1 MTKEMKRKGKNERL
15 IEKMK
20 KEFLE
25 LDFDGD
31 GTISTEEI
39 ERVLHTMRIKL
50 KINELDIKHLLQD
63 IDKDKNGS
71 VDLKE
76 YYRYMKGRNG
86 TIMKTNL
93 LYRALFQLSLIR
105 KEFQRFDVDGS
116 GYITRDEVLEVL
128 SDRMGAQISDDE
140 ATLIFQDADQNQD
153 GKIDYEEF
161 VILMTK

>member
-76 YYRYMKGRNG
+76 YYRYMKGKNG

-128 SDRMGAQISDDE
+128 SVRTGTQISDDE

>member
-1 MTKEMKRKGKNERL
+1 MKRKGKNERL

>member
-1 MTKEMKRKGKNERL
+1 MKGKRERL

-20 KEFLE
+20 REFLE

-31 GTISTEEI
+31 GTISIDEI
-39 ERVLHTMRIKL
+39 ERVLHTLRIKL
-50 KINELDIKHLLQD
+50 KINELDIQHLLND

-76 YYRYMKGRNG
+76 YYRYMKGRDG
-86 TIMKTNL
+86 TILKTNL

-105 KEFQRFDVDGS
+105 KEFHRFDVDGS

-128 SDRMGAQISDDE
+128 SERTGAQISEEE
-140 ATLIFQDADQNQD
+140 AAYIFQDADQNQD

>member
-50 KINELDIKHLLQD
+50 KINELDIKHLLHD

-128 SDRMGAQISDDE
+128 SARTGTQISDDE

>member
-1 MTKEMKRKGKNERL
+1 MKRKGKNERL

-50 KINELDIKHLLQD
+50 KINELDIKHLLKD
-63 IDKDKNGS
+63 IDKDKDGS

-76 YYRYMKGRNG
+76 YYRYMKGKNG

-128 SDRMGAQISDDE
+128 SARTGAQISDDD

>member
-1 MTKEMKRKGKNERL
+1 MTKEVKRKAKNERL

>member
-1 MTKEMKRKGKNERL
+1 MTKEVKRKAKNERL

-50 KINELDIKHLLQD
+50 KINELDIKHLLKD
-63 IDKDKNGS
+63 IDKDKDGS

-76 YYRYMKGRNG
+76 YYRYMKGKNG

-128 SDRMGAQISDDE
+128 SARTGAQISDDD

>member
-1 MTKEMKRKGKNERL
+1 M
-15 IEKMK
+15 
-20 KEFLE
+20 
-25 LDFDGD
+25 
-31 GTISTEEI
+31 
-39 ERVLHTMRIKL
+39 
-50 KINELDIKHLLQD
+50 DIQHLLHD

-86 TIMKTNL
+86 TIVKTNL

-105 KEFQRFDVDGS
+105 KEFHRFDVDGS

-128 SDRMGAQISDDE
+128 SERTGAQISEEE
-140 ATLIFQDADQNQD
+140 AAYIFQDADQNQD

>member
-1 MTKEMKRKGKNERL
+1 MQDKVEMNPLEIVQGQLPEIVNLDSKSETDSNAINNASKMTKEVKRKAKNERL

-105 KEFQRFDVDGS
+105 KELK
-116 GYITRDEVLEVL
+116 GYCMI
-128 SDRMGAQISDDE
+128 
-140 ATLIFQDADQNQD
+140 
-153 GKIDYEEF
+153 
-161 VILMTK
+161 

>member
-1 MTKEMKRKGKNERL
+1 MTKEIKRRGKNERL